1 MEISYKKDGIN
12 NYMIIRNQKDV
23 ENDYKL
29 QMLINNKIEGIL
41 SINIKK
47 INNENQF
54 YYDITSKNSM
64 RSLFVKNKVGAKDIE
79 QFINSMA
86 IVAKSMKEYLL
97 DINNIVFD
105 MDIIY
110 WDSKKKVYNF
120 CYYPFTEQGM
130 KEGLNGLFLE
140 LLELL
145 NHNDREAVVIGYGLQ
160 QKIISENFTIT
171 ELKEYVAENIKMP
184 GNNINKYSYE
194 KAKKSNYYNEKQ
206 NDDLEDLDNIIE
218 EDADEYF
225 DSTDFE
231 NDNINK
237 RFSNKNEKE
246 RKQKEKR
253 ANKKKEKEKNRKKN
267 KEIKENIKDS
277 AKNKNGKTNTKSK
290 KWWQFWKRS
299 KPKKREELLENNFI
313 KLEETDGFDDIEKF
327 VASEMPV
334 KERDSIDEEATVL
347 LTSNV
352 HSTGILLRSTDIE
365 NPVTIIPNGFPCI
378 IGKSGKSSD
387 YKLEEQFISRVHARI
402 YEEMDGYY
410 IEDLNSSN
418 GTFVNGEKLK
428 PHTQVMFQLG
438 DIIMLADMEFVV
450 E

>member
-105 MDIIY
+105 MDMIY

-140 LLELL
+140 LLERL

-218 EDADEYF
+218 EAKEKGYVETLFHRRRYITELSSNNYMVRQFGARAAMNTPIQGTAADIMKIAMINVYNKLKEQKLDAKLILQIHDELII
-225 DSTDFE
+225 E
-231 NDNINK
+231 CK
-237 RFSNKNEKE
+237 EGEKE
-246 RKQKEKR
+246 I
-253 ANKKKEKEKNRKKN
+253 AKKILQDCMENVTKL
-267 KEIKENIKDS
+267 EIPLKVEVS
-277 AKNKNGKTNTKSK
+277 EAKNWYDAK
-290 KWWQFWKRS
+290 
-299 KPKKREELLENNFI
+299 
-313 KLEETDGFDDIEKF
+313 
-327 VASEMPV
+327 
-334 KERDSIDEEATVL
+334 
-347 LTSNV
+347 
-352 HSTGILLRSTDIE
+352 
-365 NPVTIIPNGFPCI
+365 
-378 IGKSGKSSD
+378 
-387 YKLEEQFISRVHARI
+387 
-402 YEEMDGYY
+402 
-410 IEDLNSSN
+410 
-418 GTFVNGEKLK
+418 
-428 PHTQVMFQLG
+428 
-438 DIIMLADMEFVV
+438 
-450 E
+450 

>member
-105 MDIIY
+105 MDMIY
-110 WDSKKKVYNF
+110 WD
-120 CYYPFTEQGM
+120 
-130 KEGLNGLFLE
+130 FLE

-299 KPKKREELLENNFI
+299 KPKKRKELLENNFI

>member
-105 MDIIY
+105 MDMIY

-267 KEIKENIKDS
+267 KEIKENIKD
-277 AKNKNGKTNTKSK
+277 
-290 KWWQFWKRS
+290 
-299 KPKKREELLENNFI
+299 REELLENNFI

-334 KERDSIDEEATVL
+334 KEMDSIDEEATVL

-402 YEEMDGYY
+402 YEEMNGYY

>member
-1 MEISYKKDGIN
+1 
-12 NYMIIRNQKDV
+12 
-23 ENDYKL
+23 
-29 QMLINNKIEGIL
+29 
-41 SINIKK
+41 
-47 INNENQF
+47 
-54 YYDITSKNSM
+54 
-64 RSLFVKNKVGAKDIE
+64 
-79 QFINSMA
+79 
-86 IVAKSMKEYLL
+86 MKEYLR

-105 MDIIY
+105 MDMIY

-140 LLELL
+140 LLERL

-246 RKQKEKR
+246 RKQYYHFLQLFVLVVQPYPPSYGSPDFLTYNIDHYTIFLLLFH
-253 ANKKKEKEKNRKKN
+253 NK
-267 KEIKENIKDS
+267 
-277 AKNKNGKTNTKSK
+277 
-290 KWWQFWKRS
+290 F
-299 KPKKREELLENNFI
+299 
-313 KLEETDGFDDIEKF
+313 
-327 VASEMPV
+327 
-334 KERDSIDEEATVL
+334 
-347 LTSNV
+347 
-352 HSTGILLRSTDIE
+352 H
-365 NPVTIIPNGFPCI
+365 
-378 IGKSGKSSD
+378 
-387 YKLEEQFISRVHARI
+387 IS
-402 YEEMDGYY
+402 
-410 IEDLNSSN
+410 
-418 GTFVNGEKLK
+418 
-428 PHTQVMFQLG
+428 
-438 DIIMLADMEFVV
+438 
-450 E
+450 

>member
-12 NYMIIRNQKDV
+12 NFMIIRNQEDV

-29 QMLINNKIEGIL
+29 QMLINNKIDGIL

-47 INNENQF
+47 VNNENQF

-79 QFINSMA
+79 KFISSMA

-105 MDIIY
+105 MDMIY

-120 CYYPFTEQGM
+120 CYYPFAGQGM

-140 LLELL
+140 MLELL
-145 NHNDREAVVIGYGLQ
+145 NHDDKEAVVIGYGLQ
-160 QKIISENFTIT
+160 QKIMSENFTIT
-171 ELKEYVAENIKMP
+171 ELKEYVVENIKIP
-184 GNNINKYSYE
+184 GSDINNYSYE
-194 KAKKSNYYNEKQ
+194 KAKNLNYGIQKQ
-206 NDDLEDLDNIIE
+206 KDDLEDLGDII
-218 EDADEYF
+218 DGDYAGGYF
-225 DSTDFE
+225 ESADFE
-231 NDNINK
+231 NENINK
-237 RFSNKNEKE
+237 NFTIKNKKE
-246 RKQKEKR
+246 RKLKEKR
-253 ANKKKEKEKNRKKN
+253 ANKKKEKNIKHNKETKDKVKASEKN
-267 KEIKENIKDS
+267 KE
-277 AKNKNGKTNTKSK
+277 KTGTKSK
-290 KWWQFWKRS
+290 KWWQFWKKS
-299 KPKKREELLENNFI
+299 KPKKKDELLENNFL
-313 KLEETDGFDDIEKF
+313 KLEETDGFDDIEKY
-327 VASEMPV
+327 VASEMYE
-334 KERDSIDEEATVL
+334 KEMDSIDEEATVL

-352 HSTGILLRSTDIE
+352 HSAGILLRSTDIE
-365 NPVTIIPNGFPCI
+365 NPITIIPNGFPCI

>member
-105 MDIIY
+105 MDMIY
-110 WDSKKKVYNF
+110 WDS
-120 CYYPFTEQGM
+120 
-130 KEGLNGLFLE
+130 
-140 LLELL
+140 

-299 KPKKREELLENNFI
+299 KPKKRKELLENNFI

>member
-1 MEISYKKDGIN
+1 M
-12 NYMIIRNQKDV
+12 
-23 ENDYKL
+23 
-29 QMLINNKIEGIL
+29 
-41 SINIKK
+41 
-47 INNENQF
+47 
-54 YYDITSKNSM
+54 
-64 RSLFVKNKVGAKDIE
+64 
-79 QFINSMA
+79 
-86 IVAKSMKEYLL
+86 
-97 DINNIVFD
+97 
-105 MDIIY
+105 
-110 WDSKKKVYNF
+110 
-120 CYYPFTEQGM
+120 
-130 KEGLNGLFLE
+130 
-140 LLELL
+140 
-145 NHNDREAVVIGYGLQ
+145 
-160 QKIISENFTIT
+160 
-171 ELKEYVAENIKMP
+171 
-184 GNNINKYSYE
+184 
-194 KAKKSNYYNEKQ
+194 
-206 NDDLEDLDNIIE
+206 EDLDNIIE